1 MSATDQRPPAEYPL
15 IKVLVLTIV
24 ATALVLS
31 VCSTALRAADLPHAE
46 GKQIEA
52 LIAAIDRMTDAAFI
66 RNGRPYGAAAAAEF
80 LRRKWRQREADVG
93 SAADF
98 IEKVASFSSTTG
110 QPYLIRFSDG
120 RETPCSIFLRTELI
134 SLRKK
139 EP

>member
-1 MSATDQRPPAEYPL
+1 M
-15 IKVLVLTIV
+15 KVLVLTIV
-24 ATALVLS
+24 ATALASS
-31 VCSTALRAADLPHAE
+31 VCSTALRAADLPPAE
-46 GKQIEA
+46 EKKIEA

-66 RNGRPYGAAAAAEF
+66 RNGRTHGAAAAAEF

-93 SAADF
+93 SADDF